1 MKRSFLAGLLAC
13 SALWGAMPALAD
25 EGDWMVRGRVIGVL
39 PDESAA
45 LSVGGAKLP
54 GSVDIGDQYVP
65 ELDIT
70 YFFTKNI
77 AAELILGVTPHD
89 VKATGVTVPG
99 VLDAATVDL
108 GDVWLLPPTL
118 TLQYHFDTG
127 GAFKPYVGA
136 GVNATFFFNEDEGPV
151 ADGIEYDPTIG
162 FALQAGFDYDLDGEP
177 GGWAFNA
184 DVKKVWIEPE
194 VTVDLTSAL
203 GPSLGAETVKVN
215 ADVEINPVIVGLG
228 LGYRF

>member
-1 MKRSFLAGLLAC
+1 MKRSLLAGLMAA
-13 SALWGAMPALAD
+13 SALMGAGHAMAEP
-25 EGDWMVRGRVIGVL
+25 GDWMVRGRVIGVL
-39 PDESAA
+39 PDEGAN
-45 LSVGGAKLP
+45 LSVGGTALP

-70 YFFTKNI
+70 YFFTDNI

-89 VKATGVTVPG
+89 VKATAVTVPG
-99 VLDAATVDL
+99 VLDGATVDL

-127 GAFKPYVGA
+127 SAFKPYVGA
-136 GVNATFFFNEDEGPV
+136 GVNATFFFNEDEGAV
-151 ADGIEYDPTIG
+151 ADSIEYDPTVG
-162 FALQAGFDYDLDGEP
+162 FALQAGFDYDLDGQE

-184 DVKKVWIEPE
+184 DVKKVWIEPD
-194 VTVDLTSAL
+194 VTVDLSSAL
-203 GPSLGAETVKVN
+203 GPSLGVEKVKVN